1 MPGQIVPPTELER
14 AEVASMQEQIE
25 RLFEVGELI
34 RNELDSAATAEI
46 LEAVDLLLKKRARQP
61 A

>member
-1 MPGQIVPPTELER
+1 
-14 AEVASMQEQIE
+14 MQEQIE

-34 RNELDSAATAEI
+34 RNELDGTATAEV